1 MPRLARDVVE
11 ANGDPVR
18 VQRIQQVL
26 HSDLIKAGLDQES
39 DFSYMDGD
47 TVTLKGVVTMP
58 TGLSYAGD
66 GVKFIFSDINGG
78 PWSAIL
84 CYDPDNSAFPVLFE
98 GDLIQVTGY
107 IGEYSTDGSNM
118 TELFITSPINILDFD
133 QPLPPVNLVKTGDLR
148 WPTTA
153 EKWGN
158 VMVRVEDAIVTDN
171 NFQWDVFEMDDGSGG
186 ILLDDDSYQVANY
199 FASPENGGVGKPSV
213 GYTIT
218 SATGWVYHHY
228 GSYSDSTTYKLCPL
242 YPDDIVFG

>member
-1 MPRLARDVVE
+1 MPIPNMWRS
-11 ANGDPVR
+11 P
-18 VQRIQQVL
+18 RIYYC
-26 HSDLIKAGLDQES
+26 G
-39 DFSYMDGD
+39 
-47 TVTLKGVVTMP
+47 
-58 TGLSYAGD
+58 
-66 GVKFIFSDINGG
+66 KFIFSDINGG

-171 NFQWDVFEMDDGSGG
+171 NLNLTAAFSSG
-186 ILLDDDSYQVANY
+186 
-199 FASPENGGVGKPSV
+199 K
-213 GYTIT
+213 
-218 SATGWVYHHY
+218 TG
-228 GSYSDSTTYKLCPL
+228 
-242 YPDDIVFG
+242 DISNKQ